1 MILKRD
7 WNNHIG
13 SEIMTSNYSQTL
25 IKNIGYHHDKID
37 WHYFIDEFPSNDDNF
52 QQLIK
57 DLTDKGFQQYTYD
70 FENEYDMLVETN
82 EDIDIIKDLIT
93 NANIEA
99 NKLVMITNRLKMRC
113 QIRLQQ
119 LIERFINQDKPE
131 RHESK
136 DDGTINPTRIIM
148 ESSLFTGI

>member
-1 MILKRD
+1 MILK
-7 WNNHIG
+7 
-13 SEIMTSNYSQTL
+13 TSMICWL
-25 IKNIGYHHDKID
+25 KK
-37 WHYFIDEFPSNDDNF
+37 
-52 QQLIK
+52 
-57 DLTDKGFQQYTYD
+57 
-70 FENEYDMLVETN
+70 N

-99 NKLVMITNRLKMRC
+99 DKLVMITNRLKMRC

-119 LIERFINQDKPE
+119 LIERFINQDKTE

-136 DDGTINPTRIIM
+136 DDDTINPTRIIM